1 MTTFLRSL
9 LPLLIISTASA
20 YGQKTIQGKI
30 VNSLTKE
37 PVQYANIGIKNAN
50 VGTISNPDGTFSIVV
65 PQKWLN
71 DTLLFSSV
79 GYTQKVIAV
88 TYLLQRQV
96 PVIYLNQK
104 TTDLNPVT
112 VSTKKEKIET
122 FELGNPAFQGG
133 VLETDTVYAGGSMA
147 LLIEPGEP
155 GNKKGGSFPAYLEQA
170 RLRILRN
177 NLRSFK
183 FRVRL
188 NSVNALTGA
197 PGNDL
202 LHENIVM
209 ESSMR
214 NGWLR
219 FDLSKQN
226 IEVSQP
232 FFITFEQILDIN
244 DRIAIAQDYKEF
256 ITKHPNR
263 LKIDTVEIDGIK
275 VVRQRLTGSGIDLAG
290 TFIAIATSKKAKERF
305 TCFER
310 ETSFGEWKRV
320 SGIMTAM
327 VTLSKSPGKQNSQD
341 PAPDCV
347 NSSATCKAE
356 KACQQ
361 FMDETGINGMQIC
374 VSKKNKTIWNASF
387 GYSDVYNKIP
397 VTDATKF
404 RINSVSKSITS
415 LALLKLVDENKLH
428 LDSPIQKYI
437 PTFPAKKYPI
447 TTRQLAAHMAG
458 FRDYDENNLDD
469 YIRHKHYDNAIQAL
483 EVFEHDTLLF
493 KPGTRFSYS
502 TFGWNLIGALIESIS
517 KEAYLDY
524 MQQNIFQ
531 PLKLV
536 HTCGDNVKVNISN
549 RSKFYD
555 AAGEENDLGDVSYK
569 YAGGGLLSTATD
581 LVQFG
586 NEILYGKHISSGLKE
601 TLFQTQRT
609 SDGKET
615 GYGLGW
621 YTGQDK
627 NGHRIW
633 YHAGDSFSGSS
644 FLIIYPDDD
653 MVISFLANS
662 QAGVHFDIRQIGE
675 LFYEGTR

>member
-9 LPLLIISTASA
+9 LPLLLISTAST

-30 VNSLTKE
+30 LNSLTKE

-50 VGTISNPDGTFSIVV
+50 VGTISNQDGTFSLVV
-65 PQKWLN
+65 PEKWLK
-71 DTLLFSSV
+71 DTILFSSV

-104 TTDLNPVT
+104 TTDLRPVT
-112 VSTKKEKIET
+112 VSTKKEKIQT
-122 FELGNPAFQGG
+122 FQWGNAVMQGG
-133 VLETDTVYAGGSMA
+133 VLENDTLYAGRSLS
-147 LLIEPGEP
+147 LLIEPGESN
-155 GNKKGGSFPAYLEQA
+155 NKKGATFPAYLENA

-177 NLRSFK
+177 NLQSIK
-183 FRVRL
+183 FRIRL
-188 NSVNALTGA
+188 HGVDALTGA
-197 PGNDL
+197 PGQEF
-202 LHENIVM
+202 LHESIVV

-214 NGWLR
+214 NGWLQ

-226 IEVSQP
+226 IEVTRP
-232 FFITFEQILDIN
+232 FFITFEQILDVH
-244 DRIAIAQDYKEF
+244 DRTAIANDYKAF
-256 ITKHPNR
+256 VAKHPNR
-263 LKIDTVEIDGIK
+263 IKTDTVEIDGK
-275 VVRQRLTGSGIDLAG
+275 KEVRLYLTGSGIDLAG
-290 TFIAIATSKKAKERF
+290 TFIAIARSQKARERF

-310 ETSFGEWKRV
+310 QTSFGEWKKV
-320 SGIMTAM
+320 SGIITAM
-327 VTLSKSPGKQNSQD
+327 VTLSKLPDTQKQPSGSD
-341 PAPDCV
+341 CTGAAAP
-347 NSSATCKAE
+347 CKAE
-356 KACQQ
+356 KVCQQ

-415 LALLKLVDENKLH
+415 LALLKLVGENKLH
-428 LDSPIQKYI
+428 LDSPVQKYI
-437 PTFPAKKYPI
+437 PTFPVKSYPI

-469 YIRHKHYDNAIQAL
+469 YIRHKHYDNSIQAL
-483 EVFEHDTLLF
+483 EVFENDTLLF

-517 KEAYLDY
+517 KEEYLGY
-524 MQQNIFQ
+524 MQKNIFQ

-536 HTCGDNVKVNISN
+536 NTCGDNATANISN

-569 YAGGGLLSTATD
+569 YAGAGLLSTASD

-586 NEILYGKHISSGLKE
+586 NEILHGKHIARGLKD
-601 TLFQTQRT
+601 TLFQSQRT
-609 SDGKET
+609 SDGKAT

-621 YTGQDK
+621 YIGQDK

-633 YHAGDSFSGSS
+633 HHAGDSFSGSS

-662 QAGVHFDIRQIGE
+662 QAGVNFDIRQIGE
-675 LFYEGTR
+675 LFYEGSH